1 MCQKENRLIW
11 TILLVWISYSEHVRY
26 AQTNQ
31 NILQILIANS
41 KLGILVCVRFAIIF
55 CTCSFGWFFRRDPG
69 AWSHKS
75 LKTSPLIRKVFRFE
89 TGFLSVWVIRKK
101 CVRLLSTQNRSSLD
115 VVCIQ
120 NFWPSNKC
128 VRVTKRGSART
139 KFQYIFP
146 WRQGDE

>member
-1 MCQKENRLIW
+1 MCQKGNRLIW
-11 TILLVWISYSEHVRY
+11 TIALVWISYSEHVGH
-26 AQTNQ
+26 AQT
-31 NILQILIANS
+31 IKTSYKFLPLNS
-41 KLGILVCVRFAIIF
+41 KLGILACVRFTIIF
-55 CTCSFGWFFRRDPG
+55 WTCAFGWYFRRDPV

-101 CVRLLSTQNRSSLD
+101 CVRLYSKKNRSPLD

-128 VRVTKRGSART
+128 VRETKRCSART
-139 KFQYIFP
+139 KFQCSFP
-146 WRQGDE
+146 LTTREQ